1 MMNKIFASTRVWWL
15 LGLALLG
22 VWGIGNAAPPAR
34 NTTDYAAT
42 QTQVEAKMAASNAQC
57 FASCTKIYRTSNGL
71 KLVVLD
77 QNGWVFTI
85 KRFPLAPGTMLVGIG
100 PQTRSTSAPV
110 VMSYGSAPGGVQA
123 HTSTVDSTTHTNTYP
138 VIRNGMRYL
147 IVITI
152 TYVYVNSPLVN
163 VIVNRTEFPLGPVKA
178 ISPR

>member
-1 MMNKIFASTRVWWL
+1 MQKQRLVSTQAWL
-15 LGLALLG
+15 AISGLMLGI
-22 VWGIGNAAPPAR
+22 WGTGSVAAPAR
-34 NTTDYAAT
+34 DTTRYTAM
-42 QTQVEAKMAASNAQC
+42 QAKVKAQLASRNARC

-110 VMSYGSAPGGVQA
+110 VMSYGNTPGGMQA
-123 HTSTVDSTTHTNTYP
+123 RTSTVNSTTHTSTYP

-163 VIVNRTEFPLGPVKA
+163 VIVNRTEFLLGPVKS